1 MKIITIAILAL
12 ILMGLLIPT
21 GFATDS
27 NLVITYGESTYA
39 NSDYKSAVDA
49 FFVNQAN
56 VDLKNVD
63 SKIITADQVNK
74 VSSGI
79 TGKSYSSDQIFSSAF
94 LDLKD
99 NDNLEVS
106 VDKSKITTVTGNMYI
121 SALKSAG
128 ITSGHVYVTSPIQAT
143 GESALAGIMNA
154 YEEATDVKIP
164 DNVKEAANDEIYTQA
179 EIVENS
185 GVDAEKLSKLVD
197 DVKQEVSGDNV
208 TDHNTI
214 VNIINNYV
222 QNNNLNITNS
232 DIENLADT
240 IEQVQN
246 VQGDVNHYKDQVG
259 NLLNGGNSTGG
270 FSLDA
275 LFDWFKSFINGI

>member
-1 MKIITIAILAL
+1 MKRITIAILAL

-128 ITSGHVYVTSPIQAT
+128 ITSGHVYVTSPMQAT

-270 FSLDA
+270 FSLDT

>member
-1 MKIITIAILAL
+1 
-12 ILMGLLIPT
+12 
-21 GFATDS
+21 
-27 NLVITYGESTYA
+27 
-39 NSDYKSAVDA
+39 
-49 FFVNQAN
+49 
-56 VDLKNVD
+56 
-63 SKIITADQVNK
+63 
-74 VSSGI
+74 
-79 TGKSYSSDQIFSSAF
+79 
-94 LDLKD
+94 
-99 NDNLEVS
+99 
-106 VDKSKITTVTGNMYI
+106 
-121 SALKSAG
+121 
-128 ITSGHVYVTSPIQAT
+128 
-143 GESALAGIMNA
+143 MNA